1 LPKKLNILQLIN
13 VRWYNA
19 CAHYAVSL
27 SCALKKRGHK
37 VIVAGDPNSPPVLKA
52 RELDLSTYNDLYLS
66 YTSPWMIAYNV
77 KRLVDLVETEKI
89 DVINAHRGEGHLIAA
104 LARTLMKRK
113 VPLVRTR
120 GDARTPKPGFFNGW
134 LTNRWTDKII
144 TTCQTIKESYI
155 ENLKVPQGKVINIPV
170 GIDHEFFSPRT
181 ENKFWKEKLS
191 IPDGS
196 LVTGIVGR
204 LSPVKGHKDFIQAAG
219 YILKKIPN
227 VIFIICGEDA
237 QISLGELKEM
247 VNNMGWERNF
257 RFLGKVKDIREI
269 ISLFDV
275 GVISSIGSETICRV
289 PLEYMS
295 LGKPVVGTRVNA
307 LPEVI
312 EPEVNGFLVEPGDV
326 PRMAEAVTELLEDE
340 QKRRDFAQASR
351 RMVIENFTL
360 NGFAQRTEEV
370 YLSLLS

>member
-1 LPKKLNILQLIN
+1 M
-13 VRWYNA
+13 
-19 CAHYAVSL
+19 
-27 SCALKKRGHK
+27 
-37 VIVAGDPNSPPVLKA
+37 IVAGDPNSPPVVKA
-52 RELDLSTYNDLYLS
+52 KKLDLATYDDIYMS
-66 YTSPWMIAYNV
+66 RTSPWKMAYNV
-77 KRLVDLVETEKI
+77 KRLADLVETEKI

-104 LARTLMKRK
+104 LARKLMKRK
-113 VPLVRTR
+113 IPLVRTR
-120 GDARTPKPGFFNGW
+120 GDTRKPKPGFFNSW

-144 TTCQTIKESYI
+144 TTCQAIRESYI
-155 ENLKVPQGKVINIPV
+155 DNLKVPEDRVINIPV

-181 ENKFWKEKLS
+181 ENEFWKEKLS

-196 LVTGIVGR
+196 LVAGIVGR

-219 YILKKIPN
+219 YILKKIPS

-237 QISLGELKEM
+237 QISLVELKEM
-247 VNNMGWERNF
+247 VKNMGSEQNF
-257 RFLGKVKDIREI
+257 RFLGKVRDIREI

-275 GVISSIGSETICRV
+275 GVVSSVGSETICRV

-307 LPEVI
+307 IPEVI
-312 EPEVNGFLVEPGDV
+312 EPGVNGLLVESGDV
-326 PRMAEAVTELLEDE
+326 LRMAEAITDLLENE

-351 RMVIENFTL
+351 RMVMEKFTL
-360 NGFAQRTEEV
+360 DGFAQRTEEV